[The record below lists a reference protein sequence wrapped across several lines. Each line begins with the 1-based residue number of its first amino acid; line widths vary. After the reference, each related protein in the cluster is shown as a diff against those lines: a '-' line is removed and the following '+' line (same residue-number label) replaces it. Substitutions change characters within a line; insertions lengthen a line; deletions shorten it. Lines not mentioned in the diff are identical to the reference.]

1 MNFSNCNAEVVYHF
15 PDWDG
20 ETMTD
25 EELQNFP
32 PHQIKWKNRNTG
44 EEKNYEI
51 SLGLA
56 VCSDCFG
63 SELSYITL
71 SPSGRYIAMWY
82 TRLDHHT
89 THDDGNL
96 YIMIIDT
103 ETQVLTKGSGKDF
116 GEFIDKSSTEHYH
129 GCCGVRILDNGILHI
144 VTVSECY
151 ENYLMDPKTN
161 KVILNIKNAIE
172 ELGGVILY
180 GAYLCSIA
188 TPESLLLMAE
198 DKIDELNDVFE
209 YEVETGKTSLKKM
222 SKQSLEELSQKYSL
236 SP

>member
-1 MNFSNCNAEVVYHF
+1 
-15 PDWDG
+15 
-20 ETMTD
+20 
-25 EELQNFP
+25 
-32 PHQIKWKNRNTG
+32 
-44 EEKNYEI
+44 
-51 SLGLA
+51 
-56 VCSDCFG
+56 
-63 SELSYITL
+63 
-71 SPSGRYIAMWY
+71 MWY